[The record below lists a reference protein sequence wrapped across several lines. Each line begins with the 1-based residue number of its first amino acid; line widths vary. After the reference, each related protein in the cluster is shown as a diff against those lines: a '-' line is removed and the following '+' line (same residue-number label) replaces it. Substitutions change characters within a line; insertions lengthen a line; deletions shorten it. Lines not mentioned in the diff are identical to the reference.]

1 MNFKNNKFLNKF
13 MEAARSGFK
22 WAKMRLR
29 TLSYMLAYR
38 RSSLPANGVPMG
50 SDHTQARIMLIIL

>member
-1 MNFKNNKFLNKF
+1 MKFKNNKFLNKF

-29 TLSYMLAYR
+29 TLSYMLAYMV
-38 RSSLPANGVPMG
+38 PANGVPMG

>member
-1 MNFKNNKFLNKF
+1 